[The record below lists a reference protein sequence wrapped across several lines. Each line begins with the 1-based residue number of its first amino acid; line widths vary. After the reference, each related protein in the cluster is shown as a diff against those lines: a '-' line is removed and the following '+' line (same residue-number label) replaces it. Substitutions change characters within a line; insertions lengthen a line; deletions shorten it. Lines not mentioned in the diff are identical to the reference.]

1 MQGAYF
7 YVVSVLKYA
16 NKETEFVLQLEVGG

>member
-1 MQGAYF
+1 MQQADC
-7 YVVSVLKYA
+7 YVVSVFKYA